1 MVYTPPE
8 STNID
13 TSFEILAA
21 PAPAATPAVVV
32 EFNGTAIHSI
42 TGPVPIVSLSS
53 QINLNGNGLPDST
66 THNIELKGKI
76 VRTGPGQPVTFP
88 FANISG
94 ILGGIRDLKKLFRD
108 SSSGMFKIKCGTDLP
123 IYEASGVVV
132 TAFSIS
138 ETSNNWTGS
147 ADYSVSLQ
155 HETALTDDP
164 NEQVKERNESWSVEQ
179 MEDTSYTNLIA
190 NVTIRG
196 EQPLNPYGEV
206 GGNGVGSSSTVKPLS
221 IITIPQ
227 FRITRRLSAK
237 GLRVAATG
245 AAAQTYDLGT
255 NSFHKAKVWVHNRIA
270 RGFSGIG
277 GFQSAKGPNLQF
289 GESPTIETGDSS
301 GFKKT
306 HLFNHTRSTTMDVA
320 NASYEVNDSWLSL
333 PVGIPYTETYSIELS
348 TAEGHTRTVRVQGNI
363 VGLVYEDPAI
373 QSGASAI
380 LPITLPAIPQPFTET
395 TTQDQNINVTYSLK
409 NGDKGTVT
417 YAGLDQVPVTDED
430 LQEQTKYQNALT
442 GWIKHI
448 KPYLYRRA
456 CYGMHQLDRETEY
469 LPIANTSTVISRAT
483 GSDKGQGFPNNPV
496 YSAERLLNII
506 PVSTSEGHDP
516 RKGTISYTHEFN
528 NVHNLMGNNDGSNG
542 MNGNGVI
549 SENINITNDSPTDTI
564 SETQVIGRALGPIL
578 SKTGR
583 SSARKT
589 ISVDIVV
596 RPPININGFF
606 QTNPLCPVWTGGAI
620 YGKIENLIEG
630 NKPFGIA
637 DPNIFVNLAPEKNR
651 LGIAF
656 VTSDQTTWS
665 PTTGRY
671 SRSVS
676 WTYQPCSLTIDH
688 RNH

>member
-13 TSFEILAA
+13 SSFEILAD
-21 PAPAATPAVVV
+21 PAPATTPAVVV

-88 FANISG
+88 HANISG
-94 ILGGIRDLKKLFRD
+94 ILGGISDLKKLFRD
-108 SSSGMFKIKCGTDLP
+108 NTSGTFKIKCGTSTP
-123 IYEASGVVV
+123 MYEASGVVV
-132 TAFSIS
+132 TAFSAS
-138 ETSNNWTGS
+138 ETSNNWTGT
-147 ADYSVSLQ
+147 ADYSISLQ

-164 NEQVKERNESWSVEQ
+164 NEQVKERNESWSIEQ
-179 MEDTSYTNLIA
+179 IDDTSYTNLAA
-190 NVTIRG
+190 NVTGRA
-196 EQPLNPYGEV
+196 ETLNPYGNSGGSNV
-206 GGNGVGSSSTVKPLS
+206 GGSSASNSLS

-245 AAAQTYDLGT
+245 TAAQTYDLGT
-255 NSFHKAKVWVHNRIA
+255 NSFHKAKTWVHDRIA
-270 RGFSGIG
+270 RGFSGPG
-277 GFQSAKGPNLQF
+277 GFQGQGGVNLQV
-289 GESPTIETGDSS
+289 GNPPTIIS
-301 GFKKT
+301 GPFTKT

-348 TAEGHTRTVRVQGNI
+348 TAEGHTRTVRVQGNV
-363 VGLVYEDPAI
+363 VGLVYEDPTI
-373 QSGASAI
+373 RSGASAI
-380 LPITLPAIPQPFTET
+380 LPATLPAMPQPLVATGRTE
-395 TTQDQNINVTYSLK
+395 DIDLTYSLK
-409 NGDKGTVT
+409 PGDKGSVN
-417 YAGLDQVPVTDED
+417 YASLDTGKTDFT
-430 LQEQTKYQNALT
+430 QKQTKYENALD
-442 GWIKHI
+442 GWISHI
-448 KPYLYRRA
+448 KPFLYRRA
-456 CYGMHQLDRETEY
+456 CYGMHKLDRTTEY
-469 LPIANTSTVISRAT
+469 LPIANTST
-483 GSDKGQGFPNNPV
+483 GNPNNPV
-496 YSAERLLNII
+496 YCVERLLNVI

-528 NVHNLMGNNDGSNG
+528 NVHNLID
-542 MNGNGVI
+542 GVI
-549 SENINITNDSPTDTI
+549 SQNISINNEAPSDTI
-564 SETQVIGRALGPIL
+564 SETPVIGRALGPIL

-589 ISVDIVV
+589 VSVDIVV
-596 RPPININGFF
+596 RPPIEIDGFF
-606 QTNPLCPVWTGGAI
+606 QTNSLCPVWTGGMV
-620 YGKIENLIEG
+620 YNKIENLIEG

-637 DPNIFVNLAPEKNR
+637 DSSIFPGLVKNR

-676 WTYQPCSLTIDH
+676 WIYQPCSLTIDH

>member
-13 TSFEILAA
+13 SSFEILAD
-21 PAPAATPAVVV
+21 PAPATTPAVVV
-32 EFNGTAIHSI
+32 EFNGTDIHSI

-108 SSSGMFKIKCGTDLP
+108 SGSGMFKIKCGTDLP
-123 IYEASGVVV
+123 MYEASGVVV

-179 MEDTSYTNLIA
+179 MEDTSYTNLTA
-190 NVTIRG
+190 NVKIRG
-196 EQPLNPYGEV
+196 EPLNPYGEV
-206 GGNGVGSSSTVKPLS
+206 WGNGVGSSSTVKPLS

-245 AAAQTYDLGT
+245 TAAQAYDLGT

-270 RGFSGIG
+270 RGFSGLK
-277 GFQSAKGPNLQF
+277 GFQSATKGPNQQF
-289 GESPTIETGDSS
+289 GDSPTIETGDSS

-333 PVGIPYTETYSIELS
+333 PVGLPYTETYSIELS

-363 VGLVYEDPAI
+363 VGLVYEDPTI

-380 LPITLPAIPQPFTET
+380 LPITLPAIPQPFTEET
-395 TTQDQNINVTYSLK
+395 STQNQNIDVTYSLK
-409 NGDKGTVT
+409 NGAKGTVT

-456 CYGMHQLDRETEY
+456 CYGMHQLDRATEY

-528 NVHNLMGNNDGSNG
+528 NVHNLMGNNDGS
-542 MNGNGVI
+542 NGNGVI